1 MADTLTRRSP
11 LKGWESRFAVLP
23 ASTNISE
30 EPFVAMVDLWVEP
43 TGPGVTACAE
53 VLGVPALPTTPSTAV
68 EGPDA
73 NVIWFGP
80 QEWLVTSTSQAAE
93 ALEAQLREVTT
104 EHGGAAVDV
113 SAQRT
118 TVRLCGAHA
127 RDVLAKGCSLDLH
140 PAVFGPGA
148 AAQPMLGHVTSSYRS
163 AELGRPFALAL
174 VKGGHARIG
183 DTLHVPVDGTLVPVE
198 VTASVL
204 VDPEGARRDG

>member
-53 VLGVPALPTTPSTAV
+53 VLGVPALPTTPSTSV

-73 NVIWFGP
+73 TVIWFGP

-118 TVRLCGAHA
+118 TVLLCGAHA

-148 AAQPMLGHVTSSYRS
+148 AAQTMLGLAAVVLIPLDDKGTDYRILVRSSFAGYLADWLIDA
-163 AELGRPFALAL
+163 AEEFG
-174 VKGGHARIG
+174 
-183 DTLHVPVDGTLVPVE
+183 VDW
-198 VTASVL
+198 SQ
-204 VDPEGARRDG
+204 